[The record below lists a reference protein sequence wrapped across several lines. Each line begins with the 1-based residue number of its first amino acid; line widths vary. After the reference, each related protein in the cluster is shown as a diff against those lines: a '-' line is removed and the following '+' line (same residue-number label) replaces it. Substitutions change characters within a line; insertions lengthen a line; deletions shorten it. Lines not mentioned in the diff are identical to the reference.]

1 MRSGLKQVREELGD
15 RVVHTLLDPRVP
27 QGQKLALLRKLRG
40 LSAKQLGHASG
51 VSDTFV
57 RFVEQGK
64 RRIGRRDMALK
75 LDRGLRAGGYLAL
88 GLGFLPEWSWKDLV
102 EPGGE
107 RGDSG
112 LFSAEGTP
120 STVGRTR

>member
-1 MRSGLKQVREELGD
+1 MDSVLKRAREELGD
-15 RVVHTLLDPRVP
+15 RVVHTLLDPRVS
-27 QGQKLALLRKLRG
+27 QGQKLKLLRELRG

-51 VSDTFV
+51 VSDTFI

-88 GLGFLPEWSWKDLV
+88 GLGFLPEWSWKDWS
-102 EPGGE
+102 EPEGE
-107 RGDSG
+107 VD
-112 LFSAEGTP
+112 AA
-120 STVGRTR
+120 